1 MFQAQTR
8 GEIKVKIGVIKVI
21 INIYLPIIKQL
32 SGRSRGGVR
41 GAWAT
46 PYFWTK
52 LRPNRPKKFFLG
64 CSWLGWYRHHIIQC
78 ILHFVW
84 FQIYW
89 KKKTFNFL
97 FQKAVKLLVTCH
109 FQILLFPVRRLWLG
123 AVVILCVAAKP
134 HIAWL
139 KHFEYLPFIRN
150 WFCLARSLCS
160 KYMSAF
166 QSPYRGKWIL
176 SCQLIN
182 PNFSVSL
189 FYKHSS
195 TFFFLVVCIPF
206 LSSLRQTKMLLR
218 SL

>member
-52 LRPNRPKKFFLG
+52 LRPNGPKKFFLG
-64 CSWLGWYRHHIIQC
+64 HPPPPPPCSWLGWYRHHIIQC

-89 KKKTFNFL
+89 KKKTFNFS
-97 FQKAVKLLVTCH
+97 FSKSCK
-109 FQILLFPVRRLWLG
+109 I
-123 AVVILCVAAKP
+123 IS
-134 HIAWL
+134 
-139 KHFEYLPFIRN
+139 YLPFSDSLVSLKKIVIRGGCHIVGGSRTTHSVIKAF
-150 WFCLARSLCS
+150 WVLALHQ
-160 KYMSAF
+160 KL
-166 QSPYRGKWIL
+166 IL
-176 SCQLIN
+176 SGKELVLQIHVS
-182 PNFSVSL
+182 FS
-189 FYKHSS
+189 
-195 TFFFLVVCIPF
+195 IP
-206 LSSLRQTKMLLR
+206 LQR
-218 SL
+218 